1 MFWSKYRKT
10 ISVEAVR
17 AQFYSLLGRLYD
29 LLPGS
34 GLGTA
39 GRRRN
44 TAIVARQLWVVT
56 I

>member
-10 ISVEAVR
+10 LSVEAVR
-17 AQFYSLLGRLYD
+17 AQCYSLLGRLYD

-39 GRRRN
+39 GRRRK
-44 TAIVARQLWVVT
+44 TAMVARQLWVVT